1 MDVSVTFSAFILAIA
16 VMLQR
21 GNPRFAHLA
30 SVVFGLFYC
39 GYLPSFW
46 IKLRC
51 GLAAPALN
59 TGTMHT
65 FCFLDFIHTC
75 VFKVVDY

>member
-1 MDVSVTFSAFILAIA
+1 MDVSVIFSAFIIAIA

-21 GNPRFAHLA
+21 GNPRFAHLT
-30 SVVFGLFYC
+30 STVFGLFYC

-51 GLAAPALN
+51 ELAAPALN
-59 TGTMHT
+59 TGTLHT
-65 FCFLDFIHTC
+65 FFLKKKMCHIVTH
-75 VFKVVDY
+75 VLR